1 MDNNKYLI
9 VFLILLLIVSVI
21 NYFWLYNNRY
31 YSDGSLKT
39 EYIGSIN
46 KWNNLEFRTVTYIYP
61 KNWKSDKCY
70 TDECNSNLIID
81 KTNAFHNELYNVGNN
96 NVLILENEYNTAPLK
111 LSISDL
117 NIISQINKNFN

>member
-1 MDNNKYLI
+1 MDNNKYII

-31 YSDGSLKT
+31 YNDDSLKT

-70 TDECNSNLIID
+70 TDECNPNLIID
-81 KTNAFHNELYNVGNN
+81 KTNAFHNELYNVGSN
-96 NVLILENEYNTAPLK
+96 NVLILENEFNIAPLK

-117 NIISQINKNFN
+117 NIISQINKNV